1 LPARKN
7 AIANVRQ
14 CRLLSPPVR
23 PLAVTLAVQAVS
35 GLAQAVRFFWPF
47 LRIAACRQAV
57 LTRPLRHN
65 SISLLLLSATCAA
78 DRTDPA
84 NGRICPPSHSCG
96 AAAMYSQ
103 RAHSVLCNS
112 GRRSDEGVGHLLPP
126 ACSARRAPLAVGGH
140 AGEDR
145 VAHRANDWHSMAW
158 SCTSGCQTSCA
169 SVNQASRSSLPR
181 APRQPFT

>member
-96 AAAMYSQ
+96 AAAMY
-103 RAHSVLCNS
+103 
-112 GRRSDEGVGHLLPP
+112 
-126 ACSARRAPLAVGGH
+126 ARRTHDALTAYSVTQVGGPMKGWGTSCRPLALHDVPPLQLADMRARIGLRIERTTGTAWLGAAPVGARPH
-140 AGEDR
+140 
-145 VAHRANDWHSMAW
+145 V
-158 SCTSGCQTSCA
+158 
-169 SVNQASRSSLPR
+169 PR
-181 APRQPFT
+181 

>member
-126 ACSARRAPLAVGGH
+126 ACSARRAPLQLADMRARIGLRIERTTGTAWLGAAPVGARPH
-140 AGEDR
+140 
-145 VAHRANDWHSMAW
+145 V
-158 SCTSGCQTSCA
+158 
-169 SVNQASRSSLPR
+169 PR
-181 APRQPFT
+181 